1 MKSILFITLL
11 TSANSIHITR
21 LQLIPSIHA
30 IYFASTKILSSEFLD
45 NFNIQ
50 SFALLS
56 HPNNLNIDIHN
67 HAFTNEIFSAI
78 LYIFFIGIN
87 NYYYNKDKI
96 YKFQNMGYFKE
107 CVTATKI
114 VLLIIFFTLI
124 KNVDRAS

>member
-11 TSANSIHITR
+11 SSASSVYITR

-50 SFALLS
+50 SFNLLS

-67 HAFTNEIFSAI
+67 HALTNEMFSAM

-96 YKFQNMGYFKE
+96 YKFQKIVYFKE
-107 CVTATKI
+107 CVNVTKV